1 MTYDEWFKS
10 LNENG
15 RTTYFLGQ
23 EGVISKE
30 AWDYQQNEIDR
41 LIKYIN
47 EALDGFEAG
56 QISQQEKI
64 DSLLSYVENGGHT
77 PNWIIREFL
86 K

>member
-30 AWDYQQNEIDR
+30 AWDYQQQTIDE
-41 LIKYIN
+41 LVEYI
-47 EALDGFEAG
+47 
-56 QISQQEKI
+56 
-64 DSLLSYVENGGHT
+64 LLHT
-77 PNWIIREFL
+77 QPKGKVNDL
-86 K
+86 